1 MTPNPD
7 RRNPRRE
14 NMTNRIATYEPKWIA
29 WLLEQ
34 RLITRQESRDAT
46 IRISAD
52 FLRRLRLRR
61 RQ

>member
-1 MTPNPD
+1 
-7 RRNPRRE
+7 
-14 NMTNRIATYEPKWIA
+14 MTNRIATYEPRWIA
-29 WLLEQ
+29 WLLER
-34 RLITRQESRDAT
+34 RLITRQQSREAT

>member
-1 MTPNPD
+1 
-7 RRNPRRE
+7 
-14 NMTNRIATYEPKWIA
+14 MTNRIKTYEPKWIA

-34 RLITRQESRDAT
+34 RLITQQESREAT
-46 IRISAD
+46 IRISAG